1 MDVFAVLDGAALR
14 IDDRL
19 RVAKERREEA
29 EKQQGK
35 VAILAPTSL
44 CVCEIYPVQCKAIT
58 EYVLILK
65 EERNHFILVPGFF
78 L

>member
-65 EERNHFILVPGFF
+65 EK
-78 L
+78 